1 METPA
6 PETPQYSPEDIT
18 DLILVTGQSNTLGA
32 GTSYNSAEDSGH
44 PQVFAYTDMGWQ
56 VAELFQTWDRN
67 SHPGPGTADAAPENI
82 HNNFALHIGKRIVEL
97 DDQRVVGF
105 LLVSEPGEG
114 IQHWTPGNIGMNRVQ
129 EKVINAI
136 NELPQKSSL
145 DGIVWHQGE
154 TDWLLEGTSDI
165 DVSQP
170 APVNYYPLQLQN
182 LINNL
187 RWESWYNAAL
197 PFICGETI
205 NATGVNTHLNALNSD
220 ADPQTACVEGA
231 GLTSRTIDGSHFD
244 APALRTIGSR
254 YAEKY
259 YELTNP

>member
-1 METPA
+1 M
-6 PETPQYSPEDIT
+6 
-18 DLILVTGQSNTLGA
+18 
-32 GTSYNSAEDSGH
+32 
-44 PQVFAYTDMGWQ
+44 
-56 VAELFQTWDRN
+56 
-67 SHPGPGTADAAPENI
+67 
-82 HNNFALHIGKRIVEL
+82 
-97 DDQRVVGF
+97 
-105 LLVSEPGEG
+105 
-114 IQHWTPGNIGMNRVQ
+114 
-129 EKVINAI
+129 
-136 NELPQKSSL
+136 
-145 DGIVWHQGE
+145 
-154 TDWLLEGTSDI
+154 
-165 DVSQP
+165 SQP